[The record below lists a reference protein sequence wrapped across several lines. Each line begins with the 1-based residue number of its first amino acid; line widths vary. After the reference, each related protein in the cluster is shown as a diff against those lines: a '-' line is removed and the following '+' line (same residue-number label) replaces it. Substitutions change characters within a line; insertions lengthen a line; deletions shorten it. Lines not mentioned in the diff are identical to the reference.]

1 MHVNVDIR
9 NDVEKDSTLLL
20 FFSSKSP
27 AGHEIS
33 RQEHPELAVM
43 SYLLIELFYIGMP
56 VVRAD
61 FRLDGR
67 TVT

>member
-1 MHVNVDIR
+1 MHVSVDIR

-27 AGHEIS
+27 AGHAIS
-33 RQEHPELAVM
+33 RQEHPELAVV
-43 SYLLIELFYIGMP
+43 SYLLLGLFYIGIP

>member
-27 AGHEIS
+27 AGHAIS
-33 RQEHPELAVM
+33 RQEHPELAVV
-43 SYLLIELFYIGMP
+43 SYPLIELFYIGMP